1 MYNVIT
7 SYAHTGAT
15 PLRHLVYRVLE
26 LPASM
31 KPLVYDYGSLNTDTE
46 KTYIRRIAENH
57 VSIVILIVIHNIST
71 GINVTSTV
79 KYYFEFIA
87 VLLTVYG
94 SEFAS

>member
-1 MYNVIT
+1 MENNIIIT
-7 SYAHTGAT
+7 SHALIGAT

-57 VSIVILIVIHNIST
+57 VSIVISIDIHNIST
-71 GINVTSTV
+71 WVQV
-79 KYYFEFIA
+79 
-87 VLLTVYG
+87 
-94 SEFAS
+94 

>member
-1 MYNVIT
+1 MT
-7 SYAHTGAT
+7 HMHSGAT

-57 VSIVILIVIHNIST
+57 VSSVIQIVIPASASKTWYNKHTLIFYYAC
-71 GINVTSTV
+71 V
-79 KYYFEFIA
+79 KDFS
-87 VLLTVYG
+87 LQNTL
-94 SEFAS
+94 